1 MSVMTTQLT
10 DTIKIKIERL
20 LEINPQPETMLPR
33 LILRKRVAKTEP
45 LNYMHDASICL
56 IVQGKKRVMSGGK
69 VYDYDKEKF
78 LITSIDL
85 PVTAQITEASIDEPY
100 LGIMYQL
107 DFDKINQLMID
118 HPGLLNGYEDSS
130 TDVISVTPASDV
142 LFSVFDRL
150 LDLLLEPRD
159 IPFLLPLLE
168 SELYYRLL
176 RSDAGVSLRT
186 LAQSGNKRHQIA
198 TAVEWLKNNYTES
211 IKVENLA
218 EMVGMSISSFHHH
231 FRLFTAMTPLQYQKW
246 LRLHEARRQLFSLAT
261 DVSTVG
267 FKVGYESASQFSR
280 EYKRL
285 FDITPS
291 DDIKQLRAQSQ

>member
-1 MSVMTTQLT
+1 MATQLT
-10 DTIKIKIERL
+10 DTIKVKIERL
-20 LEINPQPETMLPR
+20 LELNPHPETVIPR
-33 LILRKRVAKTEP
+33 LLLRKRIAQTEP

-69 VYDYDKEKF
+69 VYDYDKDKF

-130 TDVISVTPASDV
+130 NDVISVTPASEV

-150 LDLLLEPRD
+150 LDLLLEPSD

-176 RSDAGVSLRT
+176 RSDAGAALRSL
-186 LAQSGNKRHQIA
+186 AHAGNKRQQIA
-198 TAVEWLKNNYTES
+198 TAVDWLKTNYAES
-211 IKVENLA
+211 IKIENLA
-218 EMVGMSISSFHHH
+218 DMVGMSISSFHHH
-231 FRLFTAMTPLQYQKW
+231 FRFFTSMTPLQYQKW
-246 LRLHEARRQLFSLAT
+246 LRLHEARRQLFSLST
-261 DVSTVG
+261 DVSAVG

-280 EYKRL
+280 EYSRL
-285 FDITPS
+285 FGVSPS
-291 DDIKQLRAQSQ
+291 KDIKQLRN